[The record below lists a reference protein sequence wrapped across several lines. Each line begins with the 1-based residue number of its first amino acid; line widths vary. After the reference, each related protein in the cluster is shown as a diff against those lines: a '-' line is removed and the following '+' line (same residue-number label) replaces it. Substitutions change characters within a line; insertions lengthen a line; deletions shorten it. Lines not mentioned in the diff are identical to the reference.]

1 MQSTYTLH
9 EYSSSAINISLTLS
23 QLGKKNAI
31 AWRNNLN
38 SAQAGKARKQR
49 ERGREGEGER
59 EENRERGKNR
69 FSPFVKLLN
78 LMDVT
83 EDDPF
88 FSL

>member
-49 ERGREGEGER
+49 ERGRGEGGRGRGEGGGKGKGKGRRIGKEER
-59 EENRERGKNR
+59 TV
-69 FSPFVKLLN
+69 SHPL
-78 LMDVT
+78 
-83 EDDPF
+83 
-88 FSL
+88 